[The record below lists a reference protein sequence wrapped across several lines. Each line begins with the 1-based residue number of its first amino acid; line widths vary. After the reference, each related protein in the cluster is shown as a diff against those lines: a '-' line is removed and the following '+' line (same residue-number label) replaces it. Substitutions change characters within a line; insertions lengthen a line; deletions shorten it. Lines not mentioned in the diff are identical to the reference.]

1 MVVETVNF
9 KISGFKIKTVIKTQR
24 VKLSVS
30 SKPNNANIS
39 VFTEAN
45 VKVNI
50 YNSTECINIPELLD
64 QYSHIALI
72 KPTESGKF
80 EILEVLINSIT
91 TTPSDWLSLL

>member
-9 KISGFKIKTVIKTQR
+9 KISGFNIKNVIKTQR

-39 VFTEAN
+39 VFMEAN

-50 YNSTECINIPELLD
+50 YISTECINIPEFPD
-64 QYSHIALI
+64 KYSHVALI
-72 KPTESGKF
+72 KPTESSKF

-91 TTPSDWLSLL
+91 TTPSDWLSLV